1 MNYTKSRKF
10 LVSAW
15 LFSLI
20 SVFAVWP
27 PGTAQGFLAISI
39 DGDISDW
46 AGMEP
51 AFRDR
56 VNDQNTAAAFN
67 GTDIEEVYL
76 ARDDTYLY
84 IMMKIYGHDPK
95 MDMDV
100 LYVFQ
105 ANQSSQSA
113 DTPGDRWTAAQYD
126 SFTGWSVSVL
136 EKGNPDEI
144 AHYDENYVGV
154 GDRCIEWK
162 IPLSDIGD
170 MTDCFLRVYTHVIQQ
185 PQNYPVSDENIT
197 NIPILFDEDGIFIGV
212 GHPQLQWVNLR
223 HQTYENGNEL
233 SRLYMTLMDEARNQ
247 ITENLSP
254 LVELFDPLG
263 RPVALTPTPP
273 TAWSDYSFIF
283 GRYEANTGKWI
294 YDPAFS
300 SDPSYSFNFNDTLFA
315 GDYRLVL
322 TISGYPPA
330 EFFIYYRGQVDL
342 PVFSAASFKAKIDT
356 SGNLVWRWDVPD
368 VFNSD
373 ISTSNRA
380 SIGTLFQGMPTRKLL
395 YVTVPTQMGFAFVPK
410 NVLDIFMD
418 EGETLTLGL
427 NLRENNNVSRS
438 YSNRIPLQAATGPPL
453 CDVDGDGLTGLSEAV
468 YSLQAASGTRPTG
481 E

>member
-1 MNYTKSRKF
+1 MNYKTNCKF
-10 LVSAW
+10 IILALLFFLIPVS
-15 LFSLI
+15 
-20 SVFAVWP
+20 AVWP
-27 PGTAQGFLAISI
+27 SAAANGFAAISI

-46 AGMEP
+46 AGMTP

-56 VNDQNTAAAFN
+56 VNDQNAAADFD

-76 ARDDTYLY
+76 AKDDAYLY

-100 LYVFQ
+100 IYVFQ

-113 DTPGDRWTAAQYD
+113 DTPGDRWTAARYNP
-126 SFTGWSVSVL
+126 FTGWSVSVR
-136 EKGNPDEI
+136 ERGNPDEI
-144 AHYDENYVGV
+144 AHYDNSYVGV
-154 GDRCIEWK
+154 GERCIEWK

-223 HQTYENGNEL
+223 HQTYENGSEL
-233 SRLYMTLMDEARNQ
+233 NRLYMTLMDEARTQ
-247 ITENLSP
+247 ITEDLSP
-254 LVELFDPLG
+254 SVELFDPSG
-263 RPVALTPTPP
+263 RQVALTPMMSTP
-273 TAWSDYSFIF
+273 WSDYSYIF

-294 YDPAFS
+294 YDPYFS

-315 GDYRLVL
+315 GNYRLVL
-322 TISGYPPA
+322 TISGYPTA
-330 EFFIYYRGQVDL
+330 EFYIYYRGQVDL
-342 PVFSAASFKAKIDT
+342 PVFSAASFKAEIDT
-356 SGNLVWRWDVPD
+356 FGNLVWRWDVPD
-368 VFNSD
+368 FLNPD

-380 SIGTLFQGMPTRKLL
+380 SIGALFQGVPTRKLL

-410 NVLDIFMD
+410 NVLDMFMD
-418 EGETLTLGL
+418 EGETLTLEL

-438 YSNRIPLQAATGPPL
+438 YSNRIPLEAASGPPL

-468 YSLQAASGTRPTG
+468 YALQAASGMRPTG